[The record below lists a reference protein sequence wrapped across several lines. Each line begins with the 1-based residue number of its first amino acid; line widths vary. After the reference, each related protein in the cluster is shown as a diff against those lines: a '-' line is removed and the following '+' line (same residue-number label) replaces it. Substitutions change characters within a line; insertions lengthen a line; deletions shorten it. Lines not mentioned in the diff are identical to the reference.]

1 MEELLKALF
10 DRLSPLELLYLIPLA
25 GMGYALNKM
34 FAMIAGIMSDRVK
47 MAEKRDKQSLQYKQS
62 FETYVSEHRHEHNQ
76 MDNRLNHMN
85 SELVEVRKDMT
96 AVRDSQIR
104 VETKLDILLENRIR
118 NKNEKN

>member
-1 MEELLKALF
+1 
-10 DRLSPLELLYLIPLA
+10 
-25 GMGYALNKM
+25 LNKM
-34 FAMIAGIMSDRVK
+34 FAMITGIMRDRAK

-62 FETYVSEHRHEHNQ
+62 FDTYVSEHRHEHNQ

-118 NKNEKN
+118 SKNEKN